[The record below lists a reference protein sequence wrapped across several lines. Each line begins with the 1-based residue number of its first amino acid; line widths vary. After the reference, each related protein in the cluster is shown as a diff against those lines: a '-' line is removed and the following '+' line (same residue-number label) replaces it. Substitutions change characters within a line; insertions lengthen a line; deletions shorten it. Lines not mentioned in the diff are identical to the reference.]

1 MELSSLLTAGSM
13 SGLAAALILGPLW
26 RWNVLRQTSPV
37 AQTSWSDVQFL
48 VIHAVWGMG
57 LGLLFWLSWGL
68 AAVVGVNWWLRGILF
83 GLLCSGLTVL
93 PAVLLG
99 RVSLAWPWSTVGV
112 LLIDAL
118 ATGVL
123 TGVLCAWGWARIA

>member
-1 MELSSLLTAGSM
+1 M
-13 SGLAAALILGPLW
+13 SGLVAALVLGPLW
-26 RWNVLRQTSPV
+26 RWNVLRQTGPV
-37 AQTSWSDVQFL
+37 SQTPWSEVQFL
-48 VIHAVWGMG
+48 VIHAAWGAG
-57 LGLLFWLSWGL
+57 LGVLFWLSWGL
-68 AAVVGVNWWLRGILF
+68 AAVVGVSWWLRGVLF
-83 GLLCSGLTVL
+83 GVLCSSLPVL

-123 TGVLCAWGWARIA
+123 TGVLCAWSWARIA